1 MIGSKTST
9 EGNQLT
15 LLSRLTESLVGR
27 RWGFFAAKLVLVVA
41 GILVT
46 ACTQSEAPQQ
56 IGGHPATHDPDV
68 VDAAY
73 PPEMRELSFY
83 SGGSKLNGLM
93 YIANGPG
100 PHPIV
105 ILLHGYAGN
114 ERNLDLA
121 QAMRRAGNN
130 VLYFNY
136 RGTWGSGGE
145 FSISHA
151 LEDVATAVELA
162 REIRWASMYRSDP
175 NQVALVGHSFGG
187 FLGAITSAEDSDIS
201 CFAFLA
207 GANVGAFGIQ
217 ARGND
222 GVKAE
227 LEAVF
232 GSDMDIDGG
241 PINGDAR
248 QMVSE
253 MVDRAEAYDI
263 RSRALPL
270 ATRPLLL
277 VAGER
282 DESLPKQDHHDQVYA
297 ALRAAGAEQLTELV
311 FDDDH
316 SFSANRIELA
326 RRLVD
331 WQQTECWR

>member
-1 MIGSKTST
+1 MIC
-9 EGNQLT
+9 
-15 LLSRLTESLVGR
+15 
-27 RWGFFAAKLVLVVA
+27 
-41 GILVT
+41 VT
-46 ACTQSEAPQQ
+46 ACAQSEAPQQ
-56 IGGHPATHDPDV
+56 VGGHPATHDPDV
-68 VDAAY
+68 VVAAY
-73 PPEMRELSFY
+73 PPEMRELSFD

-93 YIANGPG
+93 YVANGPG
-100 PHPIV
+100 PHPTV

-121 QAMRRAGNN
+121 QAMRRDGKN

-151 LEDVATAVELA
+151 LEDVAKALELA
-162 REIRWASMYRSDP
+162 RDKRWASTYRSDP
-175 NQVALVGHSFGG
+175 NRVALVGHSFGG
-187 FLGAITSAEDSDIS
+187 FLGAITTAEDKDIP

-207 GANVGAFGIQ
+207 GANVGALGIS
-217 ARGND
+217 ARDND
-222 GVKAE
+222 GVRAK
-227 LEAVF
+227 LEVVF
-232 GSDMDIDGG
+232 GSDMDVDGG

-248 QMVSE
+248 SMVGE
-253 MVDRAEAYDI
+253 MVDRAEAYDVQ
-263 RSRALPL
+263 SRALAL

-282 DESLPKQDHHDQVYA
+282 DEALPKSEHHDQVFA
-297 ALRAAGAEQLTELV
+297 ALRASGAQRLTELV

-331 WQQTECWR
+331 WQRTECWR

>member
-1 MIGSKTST
+1 
-9 EGNQLT
+9 
-15 LLSRLTESLVGR
+15 
-27 RWGFFAAKLVLVVA
+27 
-41 GILVT
+41 
-46 ACTQSEAPQQ
+46 
-56 IGGHPATHDPDV
+56 
-68 VDAAY
+68 
-73 PPEMRELSFY
+73 MRELSFK

-100 PHPIV
+100 PHPTV
-105 ILLHGYAGN
+105 VLLHGYAGN

-121 QAMRRAGNN
+121 QAMRRAGEN

-151 LEDVATAVELA
+151 LEDVARALELA
-162 REIRWASMYRSDP
+162 RDKQWASAYRSDP
-175 NQVALVGHSFGG
+175 NRVALVGHSFGG
-187 FLGAITSAEDSDIS
+187 FLGAITTAGDDDIP

-207 GANVGAFGIQ
+207 GANVGGFGIQ
-217 ARGND
+217 ARGD
-222 GVKAE
+222 DSIRSQ

-232 GSDMDIDGG
+232 GSDMDADGG

-248 QMVSE
+248 HVVDE
-253 MVDRAEAYDI
+253 IVDRAEEYNVP
-263 RSRALPL
+263 SRARAL

-277 VAGER
+277 VAGTR
-282 DESLPKQDHHDQVYA
+282 DQVLPKSDHHDRVFA
-297 ALRAAGAEQLTELV
+297 ALSAAGAERLTELV

-331 WQQTECWR
+331 WQRTECWR

>member
-1 MIGSKTST
+1 MI
-9 EGNQLT
+9 
-15 LLSRLTESLVGR
+15 
-27 RWGFFAAKLVLVVA
+27 F
-41 GILVT
+41 VT

-56 IGGHPATHDPDV
+56 IGGHPATKDPDV

-73 PPEMRELSFY
+73 PPEMRELSFN
-83 SGGSKLNGLM
+83 SEGSKLNGLM

-100 PHPIV
+100 PHPTV

-136 RGTWGSGGE
+136 RGTWGFNYRGTWGSGGE

-151 LEDVATAVELA
+151 LEDVATAVKLA
-162 REIRWASMYRSDP
+162 REKRWASMYRSDP

-187 FLGAITSAEDSDIS
+187 FLGAITSAEDNDIS

-207 GANVGAFGIQ
+207 GANLGTLGIQ

-222 GVKAE
+222 GLKAA
-227 LEAVF
+227 LEAAF
-232 GSDMDIDGG
+232 GSDMDVDGG
-241 PINGDAR
+241 PINGEAR

-263 RSRALPL
+263 RSRASSL

-282 DESLPKQDHHDQVYA
+282 DEALPKQDHHDQVYA

-316 SFSANRIELA
+316 SFSASRIELA